1 MSKEI
6 RIPLKTYLETLTING
21 LTNKTPQQKREST
34 KQIETITGYPYPLI
48 SLAVTQGHFKITGGE
63 CI

>member
-1 MSKEI
+1 MSTEVI
-6 RIPLKTYLETLTING
+6 IPLKTYLNTLTING
-21 LTNKTPQQKREST
+21 STKTPSQKKAAH